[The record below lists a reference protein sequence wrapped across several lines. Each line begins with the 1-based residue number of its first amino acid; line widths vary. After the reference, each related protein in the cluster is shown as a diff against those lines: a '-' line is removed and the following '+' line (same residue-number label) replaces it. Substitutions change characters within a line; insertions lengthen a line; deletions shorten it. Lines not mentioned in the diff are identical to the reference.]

1 MWKCPICKREFKNTN
16 QQHYCGEPINTVEAY
31 IEAQDELVRP
41 IQEQVRNTIRNTLPN
56 AKECISWGMPTFK
69 GKHNIIHFAANKKH
83 LGLYPGEKAIEH
95 FADRLSEYKTSKGT
109 IQLPYDKPMP
119 LDLIADI
126 VKWCYEADKN
136 I

>member
-41 IQEQVRNTIRNTLPN
+41 ILEQVRNTIRNTLPN
-56 AKECISWGMPTFK
+56 TKECISWGMPTFK

-83 LGLYPGEKAIEH
+83 LGLYPGEKAIDILRIVCQSTRQVRVQSS
-95 FADRLSEYKTSKGT
+95 FRT
-109 IQLPYDKPMP
+109 ISRCLW
-119 LDLIADI
+119 I
-126 VKWCYEADKN
+126 
-136 I
+136 